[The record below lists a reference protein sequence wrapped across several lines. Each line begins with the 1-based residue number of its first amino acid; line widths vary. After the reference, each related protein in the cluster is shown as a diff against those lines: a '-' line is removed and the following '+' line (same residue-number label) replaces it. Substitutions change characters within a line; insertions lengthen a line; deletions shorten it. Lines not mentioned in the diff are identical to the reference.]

1 MASPNSRRQAV
12 DGKDIRDGYG
22 SIDSGGGGR
31 SDVRPGHREGGM
43 DRDRDGGRRQGDR
56 EEHRHEGRGWGAAHF
71 VFGGVAAGLSG
82 AAGPQYYDQ
91 PDNGDPFY
99 QLRPTY
105 DQWND
110 YVGRRWVDVCQ

>member
-1 MASPNSRRQAV
+1 
-12 DGKDIRDGYG
+12 
-22 SIDSGGGGR
+22 
-31 SDVRPGHREGGM
+31 
-43 DRDRDGGRRQGDR
+43 
-56 EEHRHEGRGWGAAHF
+56 